1 MRPRRGELHSAA
13 CRIAI
18 CVLLVARAAAGHA
31 LEIGDLAPDWELAN
45 PDGDRV
51 AFHADSAGSV
61 SVVLFWA
68 TWCPFCRTL
77 MPHLE
82 KLAREFAGRPVRFY
96 ALNVWEDADPV
107 AHMREHGFTF
117 NLLLAGES
125 AARSWGVKGTPGLF
139 VVGTDHRVRYLR
151 QSGEDDLDVE
161 IAVREIVNSALQ
173 HPGNSAP

>member
-77 MPHLE
+77 MPHLQT
-82 KLAREFAGRPVRFY
+82 LAGEFAGKPVRFY
-96 ALNVWEDADPV
+96 ALNVWEDGDPV
-107 AHMREHGFTF
+107 AHIRERGFSF
-117 NLLLAGES
+117 ELLLAAEP
-125 AARSWGVKGTPGLF
+125 AAQLWGVKGTPGLF
-139 VVGTDHRVRYLR
+139 VVDPDHRVRYLR
-151 QSGEDDLDVE
+151 SSGEDDLDVE
-161 IAVREIVNSALQ
+161 IAVRGIVGSAL
-173 HPGNSAP
+173 PRSGSGTP